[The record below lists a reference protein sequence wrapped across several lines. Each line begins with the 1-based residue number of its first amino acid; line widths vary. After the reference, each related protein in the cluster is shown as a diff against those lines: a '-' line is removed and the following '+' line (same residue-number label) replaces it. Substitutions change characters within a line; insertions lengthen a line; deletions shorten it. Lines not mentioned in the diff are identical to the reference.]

1 MKKSGGRQ
9 SAESAC
15 YAASERY
22 KKMNELEKIEKTKE
36 AFVKAIN
43 ESKLPPSTIHYMLME
58 LDQMVIN
65 FMTGKE
71 RSADDHS
78 NV

>member
-1 MKKSGGRQ
+1 
-9 SAESAC
+9 
-15 YAASERY
+15 
-22 KKMNELEKIEKTKE
+22 MNELEKIEKTKE

-43 ESKLPPSTIHYMLME
+43 DSKLPPSTIHYMLME
-58 LDQMVIN
+58 LDQMVIE

-71 RSADDHS
+71 KTADDHS

>member
-1 MKKSGGRQ
+1 
-9 SAESAC
+9 
-15 YAASERY
+15 
-22 KKMNELEKIEKTKE
+22 MNELEKIEKTKE

-43 ESKLPPSTIHYMLME
+43 ESYLPPSTIHYMLME

-65 FMTGKE
+65 FMTGTGKE
-71 RSADDHS
+71 KADDHS

>member
-1 MKKSGGRQ
+1 MKKAGGRQ

-36 AFVKAIN
+36 ALAEVGN
-43 ESKLPPSTIHYMLME
+43 NS
-58 LDQMVIN
+58 
-65 FMTGKE
+65 
-71 RSADDHS
+71 
-78 NV
+78 

>member
-1 MKKSGGRQ
+1 
-9 SAESAC
+9 
-15 YAASERY
+15 
-22 KKMNELEKIEKTKE
+22 MNELERIENTKE
-36 AFVKAIN
+36 IFIKAIN

-58 LDQMVIN
+58 LDQMVIE

-71 RSADDHS
+71 KAADDHS

>member
-1 MKKSGGRQ
+1 
-9 SAESAC
+9 
-15 YAASERY
+15 
-22 KKMNELEKIEKTKE
+22 MNELEKIEKTQD
-36 AFVKAIN
+36 AFIKAIN
-43 ESKLPPSTIHYMLME
+43 ESHLPPSTIHYMLME

-71 RSADDHS
+71 TTDDHS